1 MVGATNSVTIA
12 SSVAGTLTGD
22 NSENAVAGVATFGG
36 LALDEAR
43 TGYRLTARASG
54 LANGLSESFDIA
66 QGSTTVQI
74 TGRNPGSSVAGQSVT
89 ISFRV
94 QVVAPAAGGP
104 TGTVTVSDGTQS
116 CTGGVNAGTGV
127 GNCSI
132 ALATAGD
139 HSLTATYSGDV
150 NFNGSASDAQTHA
163 VAKANTNVSITSHD
177 PEPSAAGQAITV
189 DYSVSVNS
197 PGGGTPSGNVVI
209 TVSDGSPTETCT
221 GTIAEGSC
229 SLTLTGT
236 GNRTLTA
243 TYAGDANYNGDS
255 GSDNHLVRAPT
266 TTAVGSSAVS
276 TVFGES
282 VTFTATVAP
291 IPSSGQVQ
299 FRADGN
305 PIGGPVNVNGSGV
318 AAVTTA
324 PFLLARTSSRPNTWA
339 QAISGAA
346 PAP

>member
-1 MVGATNSVTIA
+1 M
-12 SSVAGTLTGD
+12 
-22 NSENAVAGVATFGG
+22 
-36 LALDEAR
+36 
-43 TGYRLTARASG
+43 
-54 LANGLSESFDIA
+54 
-66 QGSTTVQI
+66 
-74 TGRNPGSSVAGQSVT
+74 
-89 ISFRV
+89 
-94 QVVAPAAGGP
+94 
-104 TGTVTVSDGTQS
+104 
-116 CTGGVNAGTGV
+116 
-127 GNCSI
+127 
-132 ALATAGD
+132 
-139 HSLTATYSGDV
+139 
-150 NFNGSASDAQTHA
+150 
-163 VAKANTNVSITSHD
+163 
-177 PEPSAAGQAITV
+177 
-189 DYSVSVNS
+189 
-197 PGGGTPSGNVVI
+197 I

-318 AAVTTA
+318 AAVTTGTLSVGSHVITA
-324 PFLLARTSSRPNTWA
+324 EYLGAGNFGGSTGTLSPNHTVTQAQTDMTITGQDPVSSNPAESYEVTVSV
-339 QAISGAA
+339 QAIAPGGGTPAGTFSVSDGEGGGCTGTLGGSGTGSCTMSSATPGA
-346 PAP
+346 KLLTATYDGSTNHAGSTDTAIHEVNTPPTAVGDNFSVGAGLPTTSGPPACSPTTGTPTATVSRQRSIPIRPTVPCCCSRTVGSSTRRIRSSPAPTRSPIT